1 MLRSNLL
8 ISLLA
13 AIFMVGWIGGQ
24 AQATENI
31 QPEWAGIYDIV
42 ITNSDRQQVPT
53 AIDIKDLGNRQM
65 EVTAAFEENSVTQL
79 GDYSGDPDKE
89 GLQAHFDIN
98 QFGVVK
104 GSADFT
110 IQKSEDQYK
119 IINGHALLNSFAIGR
134 VSGDFIGQQRG
145 EAPAPAPAPS
155 PQVKPPVQKTKSTG
169 LIVLI
174 AGAAGLMLTVIGLW
188 SRKKRSS
195 R

>member
-8 ISLLA
+8 ISLLV
-13 AIFMVGWIGGQ
+13 AIFSMGLIGLQ

-31 QPEWAGIYDIV
+31 QPEWVGIYDIV
-42 ITNSDRQQVPT
+42 ITTSDRQQVPT

-65 EVTAAFEENSVTQL
+65 EVTATFQENSVTQL
-79 GDYSGDPDKE
+79 GEYSGDADRE

-104 GSADFT
+104 GTADFT
-110 IQKSEDQYK
+110 IQKSDARYK
-119 IINGHALLNSFAIGR
+119 IKGHALLNSFAIGR
-134 VSGDFIGQQRG
+134 LSGDFAGQQRG
-145 EAPAPAPAPS
+145 DTPAPTPAPS
-155 PQVKPPVQKTKSTG
+155 PQVSPPAGKTNSTG
-169 LIVLI
+169 LMVLI
-174 AGAAGLMLTVIGLW
+174 AGAAGLILTAIGLW